1 MKNLKINEQKIKAM
15 IGSMILVTNLTACN
29 IVNTENTQPEE
40 KEIYTEED
48 NILTD
53 EGIQYLLVDNTLIP
67 ISDIK
72 LIDSNKNI
80 ITKVDGVIVN
90 NQIKNINNPVEI
102 MFSKNITSV
111 IIDNKIFNVN
121 DFSLLNRKTNE
132 EIKNIKGAFIN
143 NEFISLEQKNDE
155 TEKEHKI
162 LTDEEFY
169 NLVDTIYNKLVAEG
183 LPVTKE
189 EITKYVMIVNIDQ
202 LKEENKELV
211 NTIIGQKETNE
222 VILDTYSVISRIIT
236 ENNTRWCAKGMDWD
250 ELLMYIAP
258 DTIFSE
264 TEKAKTVELGE
275 RVKTIVETGRNGD
288 KDKFNELL
296 NKLLMDMLDAKED
309 NFKLESGNGFN
320 DMYIYINFI
329 RINFL
334 NELDKTNG
342 ELIKYFVVFEGDGL
356 EYEQNAKTSEYWS
369 GINYLINECHKSK
382 TLTK

>member
-264 TEKAKTVELGE
+264 TEKAKTVELGN
-275 RVKTIVETGRNGD
+275 RVKPIVEAGRNGNLD
-288 KDKFNELL
+288 QF
-296 NKLLMDMLDAKED
+296 NKLLNNLLMEMLDAKED
-309 NFKLESGNGFN
+309 EFKLESGNGFN

-334 NELDKTNG
+334 KELDKTNS
-342 ELIKYFVVFEGDGL
+342 ELIKYFVVFDGDGL
-356 EYEQNAKTSEYWS
+356 EYEENAKTSEYWS